1 MCNLN
6 TNSCLLIFDCVPL
19 SNDGKM
25 TIHIPTLLSCNKLS
39 KWIVLLLGGV
49 MILAVSRQQTSH
61 YWKQFSRYSLAKE
74 NLQKIL
80 LSNLWSYCHLLAVLL
95 CWQVMMRLF
104 SPRKTTL
111 LFVIRDKTKVDDQ
124 PSMLS
129 FRQNHELNSL
139 HGSRSLGSLLILLN
153 MAFV

>member
-1 MCNLN
+1 
-6 TNSCLLIFDCVPL
+6 
-19 SNDGKM
+19 
-25 TIHIPTLLSCNKLS
+25 
-39 KWIVLLLGGV
+39 
-49 MILAVSRQQTSH
+49 
-61 YWKQFSRYSLAKE
+61 
-74 NLQKIL
+74 
-80 LSNLWSYCHLLAVLL
+80 
-95 CWQVMMRLF
+95 MRLF
-104 SPRKTTL
+104 SPRKTT

>member
-1 MCNLN
+1 
-6 TNSCLLIFDCVPL
+6 
-19 SNDGKM
+19 
-25 TIHIPTLLSCNKLS
+25 
-39 KWIVLLLGGV
+39 
-49 MILAVSRQQTSH
+49 
-61 YWKQFSRYSLAKE
+61 
-74 NLQKIL
+74 
-80 LSNLWSYCHLLAVLL
+80 
-95 CWQVMMRLF
+95 MRLF